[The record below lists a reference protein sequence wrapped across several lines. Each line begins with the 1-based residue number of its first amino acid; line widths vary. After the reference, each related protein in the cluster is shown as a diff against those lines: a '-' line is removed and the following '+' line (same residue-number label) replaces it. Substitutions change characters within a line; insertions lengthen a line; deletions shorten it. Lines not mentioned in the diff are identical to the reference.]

1 MSSYWKADDTM
12 RIGETVISIPSENGL
27 SYTGGQVVQINVDP
41 STKFMS
47 GRDSYLDFDVKLSL
61 PSAAGTIPTRLQ
73 LDQMGGSCLIK
84 NIRIYDGTRGN
95 LLEEINDY
103 SSYVAVKYDYDSDD
117 SMRNMRSLRE
127 GGTSYTIANRGTRGS
142 SQSYV
147 ADTATNPYFRK
158 TTGDQNVVAPSNLF
172 TDADFLTAKCCIPL
186 HTGIFANNDSI
197 FPVMLTNGLYIE
209 IDLNSPERVIKQ
221 LDSVLRTR
229 RTPLN
234 PVFHSLNGSIAA
246 PNNWTNANGFIDTF
260 YISKENNLFNSDTG
274 GDLVQRC
281 GFVIGETFNFCAQT
295 NNATVPGTF
304 AAGPLTIKELNLNA
318 NGLIQV
324 VIATAA
330 IIVGTITSEQDCLFS
345 TAAEDK
351 ASYDASYVMSNV
363 SLQISQ
369 VHLDPDYEK
378 GMLQKVREGKAVEFD
393 IHTLT
398 NYKHS
403 ILNTDRQT
411 TFQIFAQNSRAKSL
425 LVIPQDSSV
434 YTSAQLISSTGTYNI
449 LGATAGGGAA
459 DPDDTCLLSSRSGMS
474 GVIDELQT
482 IQYQINSRLVP
493 SRPVSVAKIAT
504 RASIDNFHLYELEK
518 CLDNAGI
525 VPRSFRSFNE
535 NFIFGRGF
543 GVNNSVLDL
552 RGKDLA
558 VILKYTGATEPSKN
572 KLFNSFIFSIRRL
585 RIGQNSVEVIL

>member
-12 RIGETVISIPSENGL
+12 RIGETIISIPSENGL

-47 GRDSYLDFDVKLSL
+47 GRDSYLDFEVKLSL
-61 PSAAGTIPTRLQ
+61 PSAAGTVPTRLQ

-147 ADTATNPYFRK
+147 ADTETNPYFRK
-158 TTGDQNVVAPSNLF
+158 TSGNQNVTAPSNTF

-197 FPVMLTNGLYIE
+197 FPIMLTNGLYIE
-209 IDLNSPERVIKQ
+209 IDLNEPERVIKQ

-234 PVFHSLNGSIAA
+234 PVFHSLNGNVAA
-246 PNNWTNANGFIDTF
+246 PNNWTAGAGFVDTF
-260 YISKENNLFNSDTG
+260 FISKENNLVNTDAG
-274 GDLVQRC
+274 GDLVSRFP
-281 GFVIGETFNFCAQT
+281 FVVGETIDFCAST

-304 AAGPLTIKELNLNA
+304 GGTLQIKEINA
-318 NGLIQV
+318 HISGLIQ
-324 VIATAA
+324 
-330 IIVGTITSEQDCLFS
+330 IIVEIARTVTGTITSELDSLFS
-345 TAAEDK
+345 TAVEDK
-351 ASYDASYVMSNV
+351 ALYDATYLMSNV

-434 YTSAQLISSTGTYNI
+434 YNSAQLISSTGTYNV
-449 LGATAGGGAA
+449 LGATAGGGLV
-459 DPDDTCLLSSRSGMS
+459 DPDDICLLSSRSGMS
-474 GVIDELQT
+474 GICDELQSV
-482 IQYQINSRLVP
+482 QYQINSRLVP
-493 SRPVSVAKIAT
+493 SRPVSVAKIST
-504 RASIDNFHLYELEK
+504 RASIDAFHLYEIEK

-525 VPRSFRSFNE
+525 VPRSFRAFNE
-535 NFIFGRGF
+535 NFVFGRGF

-558 VILKYTGATEPSKN
+558 VILKYTGTTEPTKN
-572 KLFNSFIFSIRRL
+572 KLFNSFVFSIRRL